1 MTKKVPKAYRVIHY
15 NYAIQAAQIQHH
27 TRRILLKMIFN
38 LEKWDDFPQHKNH
51 HISFINA
58 KKRVKLDYFKR
69 GETPGQQAGKGKC
82 DGGLI

>member
-1 MTKKVPKAYRVIHY
+1 
-15 NYAIQAAQIQHH
+15 
-27 TRRILLKMIFN
+27 MIFN
-38 LEKWDDFPQHKNH
+38 LEKRDDFPQHKIH

-58 KKRVKLDYFKR
+58 KKPVKLDYFKR